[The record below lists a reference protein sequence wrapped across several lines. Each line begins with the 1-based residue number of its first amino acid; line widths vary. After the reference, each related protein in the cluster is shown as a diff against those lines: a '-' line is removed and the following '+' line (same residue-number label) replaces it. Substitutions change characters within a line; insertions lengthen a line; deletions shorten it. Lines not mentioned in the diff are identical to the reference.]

1 MHKFIKG
8 ALLAFL
14 VVGIFSGPAF
24 AQMGVG
30 LKIPAMEIFVS
41 DRIAEN
47 TQVEAG
53 VSISALLN
61 SIIGLEVSGKKYF
74 NPFDVGIQLQPYVGL
89 ELTIAMVSGA
99 IFFSP
104 AALVGAEYHVGDTSF
119 HIFAEATLGVA
130 FGSLGIGIVPGGQL
144 GARYDF

>member
-1 MHKFIKG
+1 MHKFVKG

-14 VVGIFSGPAF
+14 VVGISGSAF
-24 AQMGVG
+24 AQMGAG
-30 LKIPAMEIFVS
+30 LKIPAMELFVS

-61 SIIGLEVSGKKYF
+61 AVIGIEVSGKRYF
-74 NPFDVGIQLQPYVGL
+74 NPFDVGIQLQPYAGL
-89 ELTIAMVSGA
+89 ELNIAMLAGA

-104 AALVGAEYHVGDTSF
+104 AALVGAEYHVGDTRF
-119 HIFAEATLGVA
+119 HIFAEVGLGIT
-130 FGSLGIGIVPGGQL
+130 FGSLGIGIAPGGQL